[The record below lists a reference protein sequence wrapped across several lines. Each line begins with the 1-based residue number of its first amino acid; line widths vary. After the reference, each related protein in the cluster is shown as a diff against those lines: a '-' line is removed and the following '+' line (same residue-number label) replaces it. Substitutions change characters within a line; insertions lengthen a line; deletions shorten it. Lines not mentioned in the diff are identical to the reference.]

1 MFAYLYEDIVTV
13 NYFILQIRFSVS
25 FDIIGWFCMFPSFKI
40 YNFELIES
48 TCTSYSL
55 SNRTVKNR
63 DFPNLNTLVSNTITN
78 YLLYS
83 MTAILRCHP
92 KQTTD
97 TASLS

>member
-1 MFAYLYEDIVTV
+1 M
-13 NYFILQIRFSVS
+13 S
-25 FDIIGWFCMFPSFKI
+25 PSFKI
-40 YNFELIES
+40 NNFELIEG

-55 SNRTVKNR
+55 SNRTMQAR
-63 DFPNLNTLVSNTITN
+63 DFPNLNIILVSNTISN
-78 YLLYS
+78 YLLYN